1 MLFHRVA
8 RALGSHPRLGAGGP
22 GYFLTY
28 FLTFRAAMTPL
39 MMPAEP
45 ASPMG
50 VAPRK
55 IVAGLV
61 STAMMTSE
69 SPFTLRAVSAIVTS
83 ASTRA
88 ALTPSTVIDDFFVGP
103 RVGVAFA

>member
-1 MLFHRVA
+1 MLFHRAA
-8 RALGSHPRLGAGGP
+8 RTLRSHPGLRAGRP
-22 GYFLTY
+22 DCLRTY

-45 ASPMG
+45 ESPMG

-55 IVAGLV
+55 MVTGLV
-61 STAMMTSE
+61 STAMMTRE
-69 SPFTLRAVSAIVTS
+69 SPLTLRAVSAIVTS
-83 ASTRA
+83 ASTRV
-88 ALTPSTVIDDFFVGP
+88 ALTPSTVIDDVFVGP